1 MKKVMIFAG
10 LSVAALAAAAG
21 IATAQTAPAPAAPGH
36 VWDRGHASRDADND
50 GRISQAEF
58 MGDRIAR
65 LNALDTN
72 RDGTVSVEERRAGM
86 EARRAERQSARFDR
100 LDANKDGSITRAEF
114 DAPRAARADRAERP
128 DRAERAE
135 GGPRGHHMRGGRG
148 PGRDHGRMHGGPR
161 NGGERGGPVVIAEV
175 QAKMVERFT
184 AIDTDRDGFLSAAEQ
199 TASREAMRSQWQ
211 ERRAER
217 RAARTANAASP
228 SAPAS
233 E

>member
-21 IATAQTAPAPAAPGH
+21 IATAQTAPAPAGPGH
-36 VWDRGHASRDADND
+36 GWDRGHASRDADND

-65 LNALDTN
+65 LTALDTN
-72 RDGTVSVEERRAGM
+72 RDGTVSAEERRAGM
-86 EARRAERQSARFDR
+86 QAHRAERQAARFDR
-100 LDANKDGSITRAEF
+100 LDADKNGSITRAEF
-114 DAPRAARADRAERP
+114 DAPRAERARPERAER
-128 DRAERAE
+128 
-135 GGPRGHHMRGGRG
+135 GPRGDHMRGGRG
-148 PGRDHGRMHGGPR
+148 HGRGPMHAGRGPGR
-161 NGGERGGPVVIAEV
+161 GGERGGPVIIAEV
-175 QAKMVERFT
+175 QAKMAERFA

-217 RAARTANAASP
+217 QAARTANRASP

>member
-1 MKKVMIFAG
+1 MKTIKIFAG

-21 IATAQTAPAPAAPGH
+21 IATAQTAPAPAGPGH
-36 VWDRGHASRDADND
+36 EGWAGRGHASRDADND

-65 LNALDTN
+65 LTALDTN

-86 EARRAERQSARFDR
+86 EARRAERQAARFDR

-114 DAPRAARADRAERP
+114 DAPRAGRP

-148 PGRDHGRMHGGPR
+148 HGRDHGRMHGGGR

-175 QAKMVERFT
+175 QARMTERFA
-184 AIDTDRDGFLSAAEQ
+184 AIDTDSDGFLSAAEQ
-199 TASREAMRSQWQ
+199 TASREAMRAQWQ

-217 RAARTANAASP
+217 QAARATNTASP

>member
-1 MKKVMIFAG
+1 MKTIKIFAG

-21 IATAQTAPAPAAPGH
+21 IATAQTAPSPAGPGH
-36 VWDRGHASRDADND
+36 GWDRGHPSRDADND

-58 MGDRIAR
+58 MGDGIAR
-65 LNALDTN
+65 LTALDAN
-72 RDGTVSVEERRAGM
+72 RDGTVSVEERRAGRD
-86 EARRAERQSARFDR
+86 AQRAERQSARFDR
-100 LDANKDGSITRAEF
+100 LDANKDGSVTRAEF
-114 DAPRAARADRAERP
+114 DAPRADRAGRP

-148 PGRDHGRMHGGPR
+148 HGRDHGRMQGGPR
-161 NGGERGGPVVIAEV
+161 GGGERGGPVVIAEV
-175 QAKMVERFT
+175 QAKMTERFA

-217 RAARTANAASP
+217 RAARTANTASP